1 MANTFREAHLINGML
16 SSAEIWYGLQKNGI
30 TQLEEIDKLLL
41 RRILEA
47 PDSTCIESLFL
58 ELGLIPINIIL
69 MARRVNQLHYFA
81 TLDKKEM
88 LYKSVIAQWKYPV
101 KDDRTLEVKKN
112 LKELDIDLTLKEIKK
127 KFKIVSRG

>member
-1 MANTFREAHLINGML
+1 MDMLKSVSFGSKYFEMANTFREAHLINGML
-16 SSAEIWYGLQKNGI
+16 SSAEIWYGLQKNEI
-30 TQLEEIDKLLL
+30 IQLEEIDKLLL

-69 MARRVNQLHYFA
+69 MARRVNQLHYFE

-88 LYKSVIAQWKYPV
+88 LYKCFISQ
-101 KDDRTLEVKKN
+101 
-112 LKELDIDLTLKEIKK
+112 
-127 KFKIVSRG
+127 

>member
-1 MANTFREAHLINGML
+1 MAYRKKE
-16 SSAEIWYGLQKNGI
+16 I

-88 LYKSVIAQWKYPV
+88 LYNFFIYLNP
-101 KDDRTLEVKKN
+101 
-112 LKELDIDLTLKEIKK
+112 
-127 KFKIVSRG
+127 